1 MIKYDLRCDNGDEFE
16 AWFGSIADY
25 DKQAE
30 AGLVE
35 CPHCGS
41 KHVTKAPMAPAVQT
55 SRKKEAQKERAV
67 AMAMA
72 AKVREHIK
80 DNFDYVGDKF
90 ADEARKMHSRRKRR
104 ARDLGRSDARRG
116 ARAGG
121 RRHSRFAAAA
131 GASAGAAEEAELMM
145 GRCAG
150 ARARPRHRGSASDR
164 FGQAHG

>member
-16 AWFGSIADY
+16 AWFGSISDY

-41 KHVTKAPMAPAVQT
+41 RHVSKAPMAPSVQT
-55 SRKKEAQKERAV
+55 SRKKAERSERAV

-80 DNFDYVGDKF
+80 DNFDYVGDQF
-90 ADEARKMHSRRKRR
+90 ADEARKMHSGESEER
-104 ARDLGRSDARRG
+104 AIWGEATPEQAQEL
-116 ARAGG
+116 
-121 RRHSRFAAAA
+121 
-131 GASAGAAEEAELMM
+131 AEEGIPAAPLPAEL
-145 GRCAG
+145 A
-150 ARARPRHRGSASDR
+150 PV
-164 FGQAHG
+164 QAKKLN

>member
-1 MIKYDLRCDNGDEFE
+1 MIRYDLKCDNGDEFE

-25 DKQAE
+25 DKQAA

-41 KHVTKAPMAPAVQT
+41 KHVEKAPMAPAVRT
-55 SRKKEAQKERAV
+55 SRSVEARKERAV

-90 ADEARKMHSRRKRR
+90 ADEARKIHSGETEDR
-104 ARDLGRSDARRG
+104 AIWGEVTPDE
-116 ARAGG
+116 ARALEEEGVP
-121 RRHSRFAAAA
+121 AAPLPP
-131 GASAGAAEEAELMM
+131 EL
-145 GRCAG
+145 A
-150 ARARPRHRGSASDR
+150 PTPDR
-164 FGQAHG
+164 KLN

>member
-16 AWFGSIADY
+16 AWFGSISDY

-41 KHVTKAPMAPAVQT
+41 KHVSKAPMAPSVQT
-55 SRKKEAQKERAV
+55 SRKKAERSERAV
-67 AMAMA
+67 AMAVA

-90 ADEARKMHSRRKRR
+90 ADEARKMHQGESEER
-104 ARDLGRSDARRG
+104 AIWGEATPEQAQELADEGIP
-116 ARAGG
+116 
-121 RRHSRFAAAA
+121 
-131 GASAGAAEEAELMM
+131 ASPLPPEL
-145 GRCAG
+145 A
-150 ARARPRHRGSASDR
+150 PV
-164 FGQAHG
+164 QPKKLN

>member
-1 MIKYDLRCDNGDEFE
+1 MIKYDLKCDNGDEFE

-55 SRKKEAQKERAV
+55 SRSKEVRKERAV

-90 ADEARKMHSRRKRR
+90 ADEARKMHAGETEDR
-104 ARDLGRSDARRG
+104 AIWGEATPEE
-116 ARAGG
+116 ARALDEEGIP
-121 RRHSRFAAAA
+121 
-131 GASAGAAEEAELMM
+131 ASALPPEL
-145 GRCAG
+145 A
-150 ARARPRHRGSASDR
+150 PVLPKKLN
-164 FGQAHG
+164 

>member
-1 MIKYDLRCDNGDEFE
+1 MIRYDLRCNNGDEFE

-25 DKQAE
+25 DKQTE

-55 SRKKEAQKERAV
+55 ARSKEAKKEHAV

-90 ADEARKMHSRRKRR
+90 ADEARKMHSGESEER
-104 ARDLGRSDARRG
+104 AIWGEATPEEAREL
-116 ARAGG
+116 
-121 RRHSRFAAAA
+121 
-131 GASAGAAEEAELMM
+131 AEEGIPASPLPPEL
-145 GRCAG
+145 A
-150 ARARPRHRGSASDR
+150 PV
-164 FGQAHG
+164 QPKKLN

>member
-16 AWFGSIADY
+16 AWFGSISDY

-41 KHVTKAPMAPAVQT
+41 KHVEKAPMAPAVQT
-55 SRKKEAQKERAV
+55 ARKKSERSERAV

-90 ADEARKMHSRRKRR
+90 ADEARKMHSGESEER
-104 ARDLGRSDARRG
+104 AIWGEATPEQAQEL
-116 ARAGG
+116 
-121 RRHSRFAAAA
+121 
-131 GASAGAAEEAELMM
+131 AEEGISAAPLPAEL
-145 GRCAG
+145 A
-150 ARARPRHRGSASDR
+150 PV
-164 FGQAHG
+164 QPKKLN